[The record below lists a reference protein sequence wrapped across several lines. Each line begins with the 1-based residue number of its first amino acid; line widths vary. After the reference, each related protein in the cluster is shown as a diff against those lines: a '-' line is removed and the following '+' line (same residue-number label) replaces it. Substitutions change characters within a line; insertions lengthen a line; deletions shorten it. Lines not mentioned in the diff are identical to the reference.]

1 MTQLERE
8 KNVSSDIQSKYDDVS
23 TELSVTN
30 TALEASKAEVLAL
43 DASISESETAQAKG
57 ATDVHSEEEYFE
69 GESDSDKSDSIYELS
84 IRTLVV

>member
-1 MTQLERE
+1 MAAILSNLESCDRA
-8 KNVSSDIQSKYDDVS
+8 
-23 TELSVTN
+23 VTN

-43 DASISESETAQAKG
+43 EASTSESEAAQAKG

-69 GESDSDKSDSIYELS
+69 NESDSDKSDSIYLLS